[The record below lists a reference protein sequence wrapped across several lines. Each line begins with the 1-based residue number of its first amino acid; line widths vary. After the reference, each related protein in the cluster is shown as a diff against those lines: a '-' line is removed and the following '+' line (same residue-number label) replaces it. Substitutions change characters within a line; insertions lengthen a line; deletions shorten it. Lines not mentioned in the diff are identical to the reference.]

1 MPELPE
7 VETTR
12 RGIEPH
18 IVGKKVTQVVVRQPM
33 LRWPVSED
41 LAQCLTGKTVI
52 SVGRRAKYLF
62 VETRDGKVMIHLGM
76 SGSLRIL
83 REFTPPGKHDHVD
96 IGFDDGYLL
105 RFRDPRRFGSIFWLP
120 GIVGSDNE
128 DAGVKQSGTG
138 HVLLDKLGP
147 EPLSSEFNGHYL
159 YKSARNRKVA
169 VKLFIM
175 NAQVV
180 VGVGN
185 IYANEALHLA
195 GIRPDRAANR
205 ISRLRYDQLARV
217 IKEVLSRAIE
227 SGGTTLKDFVR
238 EDGSPGYFAQFL
250 TAYGRGQ
257 QPCLQ
262 CRKILREIRQGG
274 RATVFCPACQH

>member
-18 IVGKKVTQVVVRQPM
+18 IVGRKVVSVVVRQPL

-41 LAQCLTGKTVI
+41 LAQCLTGTTIV
-52 SVGRRAKYLF
+52 SVTRRAKYLF
-62 VETRDGKVMIHLGM
+62 IETISGKVMIHLGM
-76 SGSLRIL
+76 SGSLRIISESVPL
-83 REFTPPGKHDHVD
+83 EKHDHVD
-96 IGFDDGYLL
+96 IVFDDGHLL

-120 GIVGSDNE
+120 GSKDSGSE
-128 DAGVKQSGTG
+128 
-138 HVLLDKLGP
+138 HILLDNLGP
-147 EPLSSEFNGHYL
+147 EPLSSEFCGEYL
-159 YKSARNRKVA
+159 HDRSGQRRIA
-169 VKLFIM
+169 VKMFIM
-175 NAQVV
+175 NARIV

-205 ISRLRYDQLARV
+205 ISRVRYSRLAVV
-217 IKEVLSRAIE
+217 IKEVLTRAIE

-238 EDGSPGYFAQFL
+238 EDGSPGYFGQSL
-250 TAYGRGQ
+250 TVYGRAG

-262 CRKILREIRQGG
+262 CQRLLKEIRQGG
-274 RATVFCPACQH
+274 RSSVFCQSCQR

>member
-1 MPELPE
+1 VPELPE

-18 IVGKKVTQVVVRQPM
+18 IVGKKVTKVVVRQPR
-33 LRWPVSED
+33 LRWPVSEE

-62 VETRDGKVMIHLGM
+62 VETTDGAVMIHLGM

-83 REFTPPGKHDHVD
+83 FEFAPPGKHDHVD

-120 GIVGSDNE
+120 GADGSE
-128 DAGVKQSGTG
+128 DEHSGSNQPANR

-147 EPLSSEFNGHYL
+147 EPLSSEFDGDYL
-159 YKSARNRKVA
+159 YRNARNRKVA

-175 NAQVV
+175 NAQIV

-205 ISRLRYDQLARV
+205 ISRLRYDQLAVV
-217 IKEVLSRAIE
+217 IKDVLQRAIE
-227 SGGTTLKDFVR
+227 SGGTTLNDFVR
-238 EDGSPGYFAQFL
+238 EDGSPGYFGQSL
-250 TAYGRGQ
+250 TVYGRGQ

-262 CRKILREIRQGG
+262 CQGTLREIRQGG